1 MLPRVIIHN
10 AVSANGRI
18 DWFGADVGVL
28 YDLAGRWHGNCAL
41 VGSGTDLVSP
51 DGVAPLTFVSA
62 ETLSDGEGGPQ

>member
-10 AVSANGRI
+10 AVSANGRV
-18 DWFGADVGVL
+18 DWFEADVGVL

-41 VGSGTDLVSP
+41 VGSGTDPASP
-51 DGVAPLTFVSA
+51 DGVVPLTFVSA

>member
-18 DWFGADVGVL
+18 DWFEADVGVL

-41 VGSGTDLVSP
+41 VGSGTYLASP
-51 DGVAPLTFVSA
+51 DGVVPLTFVSA
-62 ETLSDGEGGPQ
+62 ETLGGGEQGGQ

>member
-28 YDLAGRWHGNCAL
+28 YDLAGRWHGDCAL
-41 VGSGTDLVSP
+41 VGSGTDLASP
-51 DGVAPLTFVSA
+51 DGVVSLTFVSA
-62 ETLSDGEGGPQ
+62 ETLGDGEGGPQ

>member
-28 YDLAGRWHGNCAL
+28 YDLAVRWHVNCAL
-41 VGSGTDLVSP
+41 VGSCTYLASP
-51 DGVAPLTFVSA
+51 DGVVPLTFVSA
-62 ETLSDGEGGPQ
+62 ETLGDGDG